1 MSVKEAGHYRALF
14 GDASTSRTLTTAS
27 TTVSDLIAVKDAYH
41 TIYVQRITV
50 KVTTS
55 AAQNWTFQDDAT
67 TPIVLAVLPNSASVA
82 QHDFDFGAQG
92 FACTEA
98 KNLDL
103 VVSSAGVAGS
113 VTVEAYQKLTAVT
126 SD

>member
-1 MSVKEAGHYRALF
+1 MSAKSAAGYRALF
-14 GDASTSRTLTTAS
+14 GDASTSRTLTAS
-27 TTVSDLIAVKDAYH
+27 DTTVADLIAVKSTSH
-41 TIYVQRITV
+41 TIFVQKVTIG
-50 KVTTS
+50 VTTS
-55 AAQNWTFQDDAT
+55 AAQNWTLQDDAT

-82 QHDFDFGAQG
+82 PHEWDFGARG

-113 VTVEAYQKLTAVT
+113 VTIEAYQKLTALTV
-126 SD
+126 D